1 MDNGEPQ
8 TVPRKFVGDLQSS
21 DADAQPTKSPDTI
34 GRYPIIKILGTLV
47 TETALVTVEPAGT
60 KVGRVQVT
68 TNVSTLPEAIA
79 ALAVSV
85 KPTGGRKAAVKLSGS
100 LAAGTMLKLLAVSVP
115 VGVSKFSASVK
126 TTPEAGSGP
135 RLLRVIS

>member
-1 MDNGEPQ
+1 VLPALTDAGPVSVTERSAVSGMI
-8 TVPRKFVGDLQSS
+8 FVVIESLLLARFGSLVV
-21 DADAQPTKSPDTI
+21 
-34 GRYPIIKILGTLV
+34 LV

-60 KVGRVQVT
+60 EVGIVHVT
-68 TNVSTLPEAIA
+68 TNESVLPEAIA

-85 KPTGGRKAAVKLSGS
+85 KIGPPAVKLSGS
-100 LAAGTMLKLLAVSVP
+100 LAAGTMLKLLAVNVP